1 MVVEYTALADE
12 GLFPP
17 PPAPRGHGAGK
28 GGYSNQNEDPFQ
40 PKDLER
46 EAFNAELDRLAANLD
61 KVNAY
66 VCCLWC

>member
-1 MVVEYTALADE
+1 MEYTALADE

-17 PPAPRGHGAGK
+17 PPPPRGHGAGK

-66 VCCLWC
+66 MFTL